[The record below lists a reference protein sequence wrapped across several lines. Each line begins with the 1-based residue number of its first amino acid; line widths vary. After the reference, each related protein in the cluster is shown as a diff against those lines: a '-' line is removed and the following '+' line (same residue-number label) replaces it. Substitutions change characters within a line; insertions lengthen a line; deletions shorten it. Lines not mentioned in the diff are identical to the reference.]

1 MHEAK
6 VDGLLLERRET
17 LQNSVEVEL
26 SGNKFASR
34 SVPHMFNIVPNMFPF
49 FTTLI
54 FYTSSFLEQ
63 VRARGGVPNVLFQ
76 IVPNMFPTFT
86 SFVEHQTLNLFLS
99 DKVRSFWQC
108 RL

>member
-6 VDGLLLERRET
+6 VDGLLLLERRET

-26 SGNKFASR
+26 SGNKCASR
-34 SVPHMFNIVPNMFPF
+34 SVPHVFNIVPNMFPF

-63 VRARGGVPNVLFQ
+63 GRARGGISNVLFPT
-76 IVPNMFPTFT
+76 VPNMFPTFHKLRRPVHAST
-86 SFVEHQTLNLFLS
+86 
-99 DKVRSFWQC
+99 KP
-108 RL
+108 